1 LGKEIMLDRLIKL
14 EDNFSYLEKF
24 KKSVFIDNI
33 LEDKFDEWA
42 LRYNRYDINSSFNK
56 ILHILI

>member
-1 LGKEIMLDRLIKL
+1 MLDRLIKL

-33 LEDKFDEWA
+33 LENKFDEWA
-42 LRYNRYDINSSFNK
+42 LRYNIGM
-56 ILHILI
+56 I